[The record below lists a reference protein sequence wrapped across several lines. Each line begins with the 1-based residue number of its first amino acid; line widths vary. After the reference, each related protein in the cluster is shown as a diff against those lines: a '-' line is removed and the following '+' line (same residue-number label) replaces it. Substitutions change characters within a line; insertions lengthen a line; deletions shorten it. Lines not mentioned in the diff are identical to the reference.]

1 MKKPIL
7 LIDLDETLADFS
19 GALPEKQQGEWT
31 PESMFEEGFFYNLKP
46 IDGAIGAVKKL
57 VDSNMFD
64 IWICSVPVAG
74 LHESYSDKSRWVSK
88 YFPAL
93 YNKIILC
100 QDKKMVIADYA
111 IDDRPELYNESVKVF
126 NPVTRK
132 ANRRYKWHKIVEDLK
147 NAEYAKIPEFTPE
160 EDDDLI
166 DICIAERAEKDLGD
180 DTEMYDEYYTEDE
193 VAQGMLTPEEQDKRY
208 PYCVYEEYGYDRPV
222 GDEFAEAY
230 DKIVEKHD
238 KALKRFADDDKL

>member
-1 MKKPIL
+1 MNKPIL

-74 LHESYSDKSRWVSK
+74 LHGSYSDKSKWVSK

-111 IDDRPELYNESVKVF
+111 IDDRPELYNECVKVF

-160 EDDDLI
+160 EEDDDLI

-180 DTEMYDEYYTEDE
+180 D
-193 VAQGMLTPEEQDKRY
+193 
-208 PYCVYEEYGYDRPV
+208 CVYEEYGYDRPV
-222 GDEFAEAY
+222 GDEY
-230 DKIVEKHD
+230 M
-238 KALKRFADDDKL
+238 KRFADDDKL